1 MILPNRTLY
10 SIHSATCDILGSP
23 MTLYLKYRPK
33 SFADVVGQDHVVT
46 TLERAVERNQLSHAY
61 LLCGTR
67 GTGKT
72 SVARI
77 LAKVMLCNG
86 TEDVLIRGKL
96 AEGVEDG
103 SLVDFIEIDAA
114 SNRRIDDVREL
125 IERINF
131 TPVVA
136 KAKVYIIDEVHMLTK
151 EAFNA
156 LLKTLEEPPEY
167 AYFILAT
174 TELHKVPDTIQSRC
188 QRFLFKRVSDDDITR
203 RLQYI
208 VDQEHIKIDRD
219 ALRAVARHATGSF
232 RDAISLLDQLRS
244 LEKIGLQDVADR
256 IGRTSG
262 LFVEELL
269 QAVQAKDARRIP
281 DIIKEVETANVP
293 LELLLGDLLQAIRE
307 QLHKDIDAQKDFGA
321 ALRASE
327 ALIRALRDL
336 RASPVPGLAA
346 EAALLRM
353 CAEDTALPMPR
364 QQQPVQTAVHKPV
377 APAARVTEKTPVRTE
392 LPAKHPEEQKP
403 AKSGI
408 LHAEELS
415 LENVLRHWADIVK
428 RTTPPSARMSLKNAS
443 VSNVDGKTLV
453 LTFPSAFHRDK
464 VSDVTASRNIEQV
477 LHDIFKVSVRIQCK
491 LEAPGSA
498 AIGGADT
505 DLVDAAKEVF
515 GM

>member
-1 MILPNRTLY
+1 MEHGVREVRLVYSLPR
-10 SIHSATCDILGSP
+10 

-46 TLERAVERNQLSHAY
+46 TMERAVEQKQLSHAY

-77 LAKVMLCNG
+77 LAKIILCAG
-86 TEDVLIRGKL
+86 TEDEKIQKQLIQ
-96 AEGVEDG
+96 GVEDG
-103 SLVDFIEIDAA
+103 SLVDLIEIDAA
-114 SNRRIDDVREL
+114 SNRRIDDVRDL

-131 TPVVA
+131 SPSVA

-156 LLKTLEEPPEY
+156 LLKTLEEPPPY

-188 QRFLFKRVSDDDITR
+188 QRFLFKRVKDDDITR

-244 LEKIGLQDVADR
+244 LEKVSLQDVAER
-256 IGRTSG
+256 IGRTST
-262 LFVEELL
+262 LYIEELL
-269 QAVQAKDARRIP
+269 QAVNAKDIARIP
-281 DIIKEVETANVP
+281 KIIEEIEDANTP
-293 LELLLGDLLQAIRE
+293 LDVIIGDLLSVIRTQMHE
-307 QLHKDIDAQKDFGA
+307 DIDKNMDHSGY
-321 ALRASE
+321 LRMMDT
-327 ALIRALRDL
+327 LIQALRDL
-336 RASPVPGLAA
+336 RVSPVPGLVA
-346 EAALLRM
+346 ESALLSL
-353 CAEDTALPMPR
+353 CAEPQSTRAPAPTLSA
-364 QQQPVQTAVHKPV
+364 PVPAVRAPARPA
-377 APAARVTEKTPVRTE
+377 APAA
-392 LPAKHPEEQKP
+392 APEAPKASVKP
-403 AKSGI
+403 AEAPKAAKPGI
-408 LHAEELS
+408 VEAQDLT
-415 LENVLRHWADIVK
+415 LENVLSHWTEIVK

-443 VSNVDGKTLV
+443 VTAVEDKTLI
-453 LTFPSAFHRDK
+453 LSFPSAFHRDK
-464 VSDVTASRNIEQV
+464 VSDVNSSRAIEEI
-477 LHDIFKVSVRIQCK
+477 LLDIFKRPIRIECR
-491 LEAPGSA
+491 LETVGSKKQAAPA
-498 AIGGADT
+498 ET

>member
-1 MILPNRTLY
+1 
-10 SIHSATCDILGSP
+10 

-46 TLERAVERNQLSHAY
+46 TLERAVERQQLSHAY

-77 LAKVMLCNG
+77 LAKIILCNG
-86 TEDVLIRGKL
+86 TKDETIRKQL
-96 AEGVEDG
+96 VQGVEDG
-103 SLVDFIEIDAA
+103 SLVDLIEIDAA

-131 TPVVA
+131 SPVVA

-156 LLKTLEEPPEY
+156 LLKTLEEPPDY
-167 AYFILAT
+167 AYFVLAT

-244 LEKIGLQDVADR
+244 LEKITLQDVGDR
-256 IGRTSG
+256 VGRTSS
-262 LFVEELL
+262 LFVEEVL
-269 QAVQAKDARRIP
+269 QSLQQKDAQKIP
-281 DIIKEVETANVP
+281 AIMKEVESANIP
-293 LELLLGDLLQAIRE
+293 LELLLGDLLNAIRE
-307 QLHKDIDAQKDFGA
+307 QLHQEVAKQGDISAT
-321 ALRASE
+321 LRMSE
-327 ALIRALRDL
+327 SLIRALRDL
-336 RASPVPGLAA
+336 RTSPVPGLVA
-346 EAALLRM
+346 EAALLKI
-353 CAEDTALPMPR
+353 CSEDVSVQLQRPTASA
-364 QQQPVQTAVHKPV
+364 QQQPATTNPAPKVVTQPKTDMTVSPV
-377 APAARVTEKTPVRTE
+377 AEAPKAA
-392 LPAKHPEEQKP
+392 KP
-403 AKSGI
+403 GI
-408 LHAEELS
+408 IHAEDLS
-415 LENVLRHWADIVK
+415 LQGVLKHWTEIVK

-443 VSNVDGKTLV
+443 VTAVEGKTIV

-464 VSDVTASRNIEQV
+464 VSDVNSSRNIEQV
-477 LHDIFKVSVRIQCK
+477 LQDIFKVPVRIQCK
-491 LEAPGSA
+491 LEAITGTAVTES
-498 AIGGADT
+498 DT

>member
-1 MILPNRTLY
+1 
-10 SIHSATCDILGSP
+10 

-46 TLERAVERNQLSHAY
+46 TLERAVDQKQLSHAY

-77 LAKVMLCNG
+77 LAKIILCSG
-86 TEDVLIRGKL
+86 TENEIVQKQLIE
-96 AEGVEDG
+96 AVENG
-103 SLVDFIEIDAA
+103 SLVDLIEIDAA
-114 SNRRIDDVREL
+114 SNRRIDDVRDL

-131 TPVVA
+131 SPVIA

-188 QRFLFKRVSDDDITR
+188 QRFLFKRVKDDDITR

-244 LEKIGLQDVADR
+244 LEKVSLQDVAER
-256 IGRTSG
+256 IGRSST
-262 LFVEELL
+262 LFIEELL
-269 QAVQAKDARRIP
+269 QAVNAKDIAKIP
-281 DIIKEVETANVP
+281 KIIEEIEETNTP
-293 LELLLGDLLQAIRE
+293 LDVIIGDFLGVIRTQMHE
-307 QLHKDIDAQKDFGA
+307 DIDKKIDHSGY
-321 ALRASE
+321 LRMMDT
-327 ALIRALRDL
+327 LIQALRDL
-336 RASPVPGLAA
+336 RISPVPGLVA
-346 EAALLRM
+346 ESALLALCSAPMADAGGHRSASPVLAAPAPAVRPAAKPAPPAPATTHVAAPVAKPAAPEAIAKTPHPGEVN
-353 CAEDTALPMPR
+353 AEDFT
-364 QQQPVQTAVHKPV
+364 
-377 APAARVTEKTPVRTE
+377 
-392 LPAKHPEEQKP
+392 
-403 AKSGI
+403 
-408 LHAEELS
+408 
-415 LENVLRHWADIVK
+415 LENVLKHWTDIVK
-428 RTTPPSARMSLKNAS
+428 RTNPPSARMSLKNAS
-443 VSNVDGKTLV
+443 VTAIEDKCLV
-453 LTFPSAFHRDK
+453 LSFPSAFHRDK
-464 VSDVTASRNIEQV
+464 VNDVNSSRAIEEILQ
-477 LHDIFKVSVRIQCK
+477 DIFKRPVRLDCR
-491 LEAPGSA
+491 LETVRPA
-498 AIGGADT
+498 AASSTPATDT